1 MRGSLGVPR
10 VLEDKYQVRLLK
22 TVWGPLGF
30 FGLVFRAEQL
40 RMRNHLNY
48 IDGKLVLY
56 LVVHIDK
63 PSPKPSCI
71 PSSILLLFRSRFE
84 NV

>member
-22 TVWGPLGF
+22 AVWGPLGY
-30 FGLVFRAEQL
+30 FGLVLRAEQL

-48 IDGKLVLY
+48 LDGKLVLY
-56 LVVHIDK
+56 LVVHMDK
-63 PSPKPSCI
+63 SSPKLSSI
-71 PSSILLLFRSRFE
+71 TSSILLLLRSRFE

>member
-10 VLEDKYQVRLLK
+10 VLEDKYQVRLLN

-30 FGLVFRAEQL
+30 FGLVWRAEQL

-48 IDGKLVLY
+48 LHGKLVLY
-56 LVVHIDK
+56 LVVDK
-63 PSPKPSCI
+63 PSPKPSSI
-71 PSSILLLFRSRFE
+71 PSS
-84 NV
+84 V